1 MLART
6 TRLAHHGGAMLPAHR
21 IPPEVTSAC
30 RRLQEAGYAAY
41 VVGGAVRDLLRCPD
55 DDTAK
60 DFDLTTSAT
69 PDQVIAIFGHR
80 KVIPTGIT
88 HGTVTV
94 LCDREGGKPHPIEI
108 TTFRGEVGFTDGR
121 RPDRI
126 EFITDLVED
135 LRRRD
140 FTVNAIA
147 WDPVQQ
153 RLVDP
158 FDGQGDLGRRLIR
171 AVGDPVARFAE
182 DGLRVMRAVRFSAQL
197 GFVIEAN
204 TRAAFAG
211 ALSTLRKVSR
221 ERTRDELLKLLGSPS
236 PAEGLRLMLLRSADD
251 DSLDWGPEGN
261 MLQVVLPEVAH
272 VVTDAARL
280 RALLGAI
287 EQLPVAHRLG
297 ALLWPMREWLA
308 GAGARVLTVP
318 RALAEL
324 LDERLKL
331 PVSERQHLAA
341 LLTTPLLDSEL
352 CPHLHGPALRRLL
365 AQHPG
370 PVLDALLAI
379 QRAYATASGEPAVAE
394 RLAELVRRIEA
405 ERALHPPLSVGE
417 LVLSGKD
424 LIAELSLQPGPVVG
438 ELLRELLVAVLDD
451 PARNDRAVLLAR
463 AKELLTAR
471 NFRH

>member
-6 TRLAHHGGAMLPAHR
+6 TLLAHHGGAMLPAHR

-80 KVIPTGIT
+80 KVIPTGIA

-94 LCDREGGKPHPIEI
+94 LCDRESGKPHPIEI

-197 GFVIEAN
+197 GFVIEAA

-221 ERTRDELLKLLGSPS
+221 ERTRDELLKLLASPS
-236 PAEGLRLMLLRSADD
+236 PSEGLRLMLLRSADD

-287 EQLPVAHRLG
+287 EQLPVVHRLG

-318 RALAEL
+318 RALSEL

-341 LLTTPLLDSEL
+341 LLTTPLLEAEL
-352 CPHLHGPALRRLL
+352 CSHLHGAALRRVL
-365 AQHPG
+365 AQVPG

-379 QRAYATASGEPAVAE
+379 QMAHASAAGVHEVAE
-394 RLAELVRRIEA
+394 RLAALVRRIAA
-405 ERALHPPLSVGE
+405 ERALRPPLSVGE
-417 LVLSGKD
+417 LVLSGKA
-424 LIAELSLQPGPVVG
+424 LIAELSLPPGPVVG
-438 ELLRELLVAVLDD
+438 ELLRELLVVVLDD
-451 PARNDRAVLLAR
+451 PAQNDRAVLLAR

>member
-80 KVIPTGIT
+80 KVIPTGIA

-158 FDGQGDLGRRLIR
+158 FDGQGDLGRQLIR

-197 GFVIEAN
+197 GFVIEAA

-221 ERTRDELLKLLGSPS
+221 ERIRDELLKLLASPS
-236 PAEGLRLMLLRSADD
+236 PSEGLRLMLLRSADD

-287 EQLPVAHRLG
+287 EQLPVVHRLG

-318 RALAEL
+318 RALSEL

-331 PVSERQHLAA
+331 PVSERQHLSA
-341 LLTTPLLDSEL
+341 LLTTPVFEAEL
-352 CPHLHGPALRRLL
+352 CSHLHGAALRRVL
-365 AQHPG
+365 AQVSG

-379 QRAYATASGEPAVAE
+379 QMAHASAAGDNAVAE
-394 RLAELVRRIEA
+394 RLAALVRRIAA
-405 ERALHPPLSVGE
+405 ERELRPPLSVGE
-417 LVLSGKD
+417 LVLSGKE
-424 LIAELSLQPGPVVG
+424 LIAELSLRPGPVVG
-438 ELLRELLVAVLDD
+438 ELLRELLVVVLDD
-451 PARNDRAVLLAR
+451 PAQNDRAVLLAR